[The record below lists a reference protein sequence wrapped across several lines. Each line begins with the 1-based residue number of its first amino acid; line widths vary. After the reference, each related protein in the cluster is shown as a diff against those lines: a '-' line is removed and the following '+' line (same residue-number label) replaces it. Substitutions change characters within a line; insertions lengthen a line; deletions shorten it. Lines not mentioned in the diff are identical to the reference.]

1 MRFPGG
7 AVGNFYHFGKSGYG
21 FDFAEID
28 QYHDGKVPK
37 RARGLE
43 NSRIKKNQHQDYI
56 DDFIQLAQE
65 TNSKAVLVANLFVD
79 NNDILLM
86 IEKLVTNNIEV
97 VGVELGSE
105 LSNRSYFTK
114 GYTIE
119 DYIVSAKRCSKKI
132 KDKYPNLKTAVVVA
146 PLGKR
151 KGHRHNVWNEKLS
164 KLDFYDA
171 IIIHSYAKVING
183 KDKEGQ
189 MVFEEAEGKNKTEAF
204 EIYKNRAIDYLTN
217 EYPKQ
222 VQEYVRIFNKPIWV
236 TEWNLQ
242 MSKTTGNTLLQSLF
256 VANYLLELLSSPDL
270 KNNFTFSFSSNKKLG
285 ILGGVAAA
293 IAIIV
298 IVGFTA
304 INTPIDS
311 TVSSTA
317 SNPLLVNIDQT
328 TYQRADIISIS
339 GDTNSYT
346 KSVELSIENTNG
358 VKIWKEIINPKND
371 GQFSTLI
378 IAGGGGWEN
387 NGVYTLKAV
396 QDDLASEIEFK
407 IIA

>member
-1 MRFPGG
+1 MTFITDLDDLIRHHHG
-7 AVGNFYHFGKSGYG
+7 
-21 FDFAEID
+21 D
-28 QYHDGKVPK
+28 
-37 RARGLE
+37 
-43 NSRIKKNQHQDYI
+43 IKKLREIRDTIRHDNFITTEDKNYVESLITMHLKNQPLDK
-56 DDFIQLAQE
+56 
-65 TNSKAVLVANLFVD
+65 S
-79 NNDILLM
+79 
-86 IEKLVTNNIEV
+86 
-97 VGVELGSE
+97 
-105 LSNRSYFTK
+105 LSRKQPDT
-114 GYTIE
+114 
-119 DYIVSAKRCSKKI
+119 KI
-132 KDKYPNLKTAVVVA
+132 KL
-146 PLGKR
+146 
-151 KGHRHNVWNEKLS
+151 
-164 KLDFYDA
+164 
-171 IIIHSYAKVING
+171 
-183 KDKEGQ
+183 Q
-189 MVFEEAEGKNKTEAF
+189 
-204 EIYKNRAIDYLTN
+204 
-217 EYPKQ
+217 PK
-222 VQEYVRIFNKPIWV
+222 P
-236 TEWNLQ
+236 T
-242 MSKTTGNTLLQSLF
+242 
-256 VANYLLELLSSPDL
+256 LSSPDL
-270 KNNFTFSFSSNKKLG
+270 KNNFTFNFSSNKKLG

-311 TVSSTA
+311 TVSSTS

-396 QDDLASEIEFK
+396 QDDLSSKIEFK

>member
-1 MRFPGG
+1 MTFITDLDDLIRHHHG
-7 AVGNFYHFGKSGYG
+7 
-21 FDFAEID
+21 D
-28 QYHDGKVPK
+28 
-37 RARGLE
+37 
-43 NSRIKKNQHQDYI
+43 IKKLREIRDTIRHDNFITTEDKNYVESLITMHLKNQPLDK
-56 DDFIQLAQE
+56 
-65 TNSKAVLVANLFVD
+65 S
-79 NNDILLM
+79 
-86 IEKLVTNNIEV
+86 
-97 VGVELGSE
+97 
-105 LSNRSYFTK
+105 LSRKQPDT
-114 GYTIE
+114 
-119 DYIVSAKRCSKKI
+119 KI
-132 KDKYPNLKTAVVVA
+132 KLRSKPTA
-146 PLGKR
+146 
-151 KGHRHNVWNEKLS
+151 
-164 KLDFYDA
+164 
-171 IIIHSYAKVING
+171 
-183 KDKEGQ
+183 
-189 MVFEEAEGKNKTEAF
+189 
-204 EIYKNRAIDYLTN
+204 
-217 EYPKQ
+217 
-222 VQEYVRIFNKPIWV
+222 
-236 TEWNLQ
+236 
-242 MSKTTGNTLLQSLF
+242 
-256 VANYLLELLSSPDL
+256 SSSDSPS
-270 KNNFTFSFSSNKKLG
+270 NFTFNFSSNKKLG

-358 VKIWKEIINPKND
+358 VKIWKETINPKND

>member
-1 MRFPGG
+1 LTFITDLDDLIRHRHGD
-7 AVGNFYHFGKSGYG
+7 VKKLREVRDTIRHDNFITTEDKNYVESLITMH
-21 FDFAEID
+21 
-28 QYHDGKVPK
+28 
-37 RARGLE
+37 L
-43 NSRIKKNQHQDYI
+43 KNQPLDK
-56 DDFIQLAQE
+56 
-65 TNSKAVLVANLFVD
+65 S
-79 NNDILLM
+79 
-86 IEKLVTNNIEV
+86 
-97 VGVELGSE
+97 
-105 LSNRSYFTK
+105 
-114 GYTIE
+114 
-119 DYIVSAKRCSKKI
+119 VSRKQPDTKI
-132 KDKYPNLKTAVVVA
+132 KL
-146 PLGKR
+146 
-151 KGHRHNVWNEKLS
+151 
-164 KLDFYDA
+164 
-171 IIIHSYAKVING
+171 
-183 KDKEGQ
+183 Q
-189 MVFEEAEGKNKTEAF
+189 
-204 EIYKNRAIDYLTN
+204 
-217 EYPKQ
+217 PK
-222 VQEYVRIFNKPIWV
+222 P
-236 TEWNLQ
+236 T
-242 MSKTTGNTLLQSLF
+242 
-256 VANYLLELLSSPDL
+256 LSSPDL

-311 TVSSTA
+311 IVSSTA

-358 VKIWKEIINPKND
+358 VKIWKETINPKND

>member
-1 MRFPGG
+1 MTFITDLDDLIRHHHGD
-7 AVGNFYHFGKSGYG
+7 VKKLRDIRDTIRHDNFITTEDKNYVESLITIH
-21 FDFAEID
+21 
-28 QYHDGKVPK
+28 
-37 RARGLE
+37 L
-43 NSRIKKNQHQDYI
+43 KNQPLDK
-56 DDFIQLAQE
+56 
-65 TNSKAVLVANLFVD
+65 S
-79 NNDILLM
+79 
-86 IEKLVTNNIEV
+86 
-97 VGVELGSE
+97 
-105 LSNRSYFTK
+105 
-114 GYTIE
+114 
-119 DYIVSAKRCSKKI
+119 VSRKQPDTKI
-132 KDKYPNLKTAVVVA
+132 KL
-146 PLGKR
+146 
-151 KGHRHNVWNEKLS
+151 
-164 KLDFYDA
+164 
-171 IIIHSYAKVING
+171 
-183 KDKEGQ
+183 Q
-189 MVFEEAEGKNKTEAF
+189 
-204 EIYKNRAIDYLTN
+204 
-217 EYPKQ
+217 PK
-222 VQEYVRIFNKPIWV
+222 P
-236 TEWNLQ
+236 T
-242 MSKTTGNTLLQSLF
+242 
-256 VANYLLELLSSPDL
+256 LSSPDL

-317 SNPLLVNIDQT
+317 SNPLLVDIDQT